1 MKLLTVTTKKFQVF
15 YDKTSLEDIMSLLNL
30 CDPEDA
36 PSFYENEIM
45 RLSNEIAILDHF
57 RSQNFTHILDQENIG
72 GTEPIEERLL
82 DLHADLKEI
91 K

>member
-1 MKLLTVTTKKFQVF
+1 MKVLTVTTRKFQVR
-15 YDKTSLEDIMSLLNL
+15 YDNTPLEDIMSLLNL
-30 CDPEDA
+30 RDPEDA

-45 RLSNEIAILDHF
+45 RLSNEIAILNHF
-57 RSQNFTHILDQENIG
+57 RSQSFTHIVDQENIG
-72 GTEPIEERLL
+72 WVEPIEERLL